1 MTKRQAEAAVGKFIL
16 AGFGLVPRGFYRRPT
31 QLAIDGCFAALAVW
45 AAFNLRFDFNVPV
58 WAQPA
63 MHLWILLAAILRPM
77 VLLFTRAYRSI
88 WRYFNHYDALIFL
101 LAASPFTLV
110 LLTLRFTLNVRSW
123 YSSVPL
129 SVCLIDALVF
139 AALGLFVRSLRRLSY
154 EFGRGSSSSR
164 LRALI
169 IGSEHTL
176 PGALRQ
182 VSSDPEI
189 EIVGIIAPHK
199 QLHGFTI
206 GGVEVIP
213 EVADLARV
221 LVERAV
227 KVVLVADP
235 DMDTLSHTVATVS
248 EFGIEI
254 RLLPSAST
262 VISGKVRV
270 STPPSVDMAVMER
283 GVALASPCSEVQA
296 AFGGRCVLV
305 SGAGGSI
312 GSEICRQLM
321 NLGIRK
327 IILLDQDENSI
338 FERNN
343 ELKKLES
350 KISIVPLVG
359 DIRDEQRLRR
369 IFTAYEPQIVLHAA
383 AYKHVPVM
391 EANCSEAILNNV
403 MGTRLL
409 AELAATFGCERF
421 LMISTDKAV
430 NPVSVMGASKRA
442 AELAVQRIAA
452 RERLTAG
459 KTRFSCVRFGNVVGS
474 RGSVVPI
481 FLQQIAAGGPLTIT
495 DEEMTRYFMTIPE
508 AVQLV
513 LQACSLGEQGEIYIL
528 DMGDPIK
535 IKNLARKLIE
545 MSGLR
550 ADKDIEIRVVGMRPG
565 EKLHEDLWPED
576 ADVSRTL
583 FDRVFAIQ
591 VDPPDAEFDETL
603 QQLESA
609 AHDGNDQKVRDALFA
624 LLGTRQTTRA
634 AAAGVV
640 D

>member
-1 MTKRQAEAAVGKFIL
+1 MTRRQAETAVGKFFL
-16 AGFGLVPRGFYRRPT
+16 AAFGLVPRGFYRRPT
-31 QLAIDGCFAALAVW
+31 QLAIDGCFAAIAVW

-63 MHLWILLAAILRPM
+63 MHLWILLAAVLRPL
-77 VLLFTRAYRSI
+77 VLLITSSYRSI
-88 WRYFNHYDALIFL
+88 WRYFNHYDALVFL

-110 LLTLRFTLNVRSW
+110 LLSLRFTLNVRTW

-139 AALGLFVRSLRRLSY
+139 GALGLFVRSFRRLTY
-154 EFGRGSSSSR
+154 EFGRGSASTR

-176 PGALRQ
+176 AGALRQ

-189 EIVGIIAPHK
+189 EIVGIMAPHK

-213 EVADLARV
+213 EVSDLAKV
-221 LVERAV
+221 LMERAV

-283 GVALASPCSEVQA
+283 GVALASPCPEVQV
-296 AFGGRCVLV
+296 AFEGRCVLV

-321 NLGIRK
+321 NLGIRQ
-327 IILLDQDENSI
+327 IVLLDQDENSI

-343 ELKKLES
+343 ELRKMGS
-350 KISIVPLVG
+350 GVSIVPLVG
-359 DIRDEQRLRR
+359 DIRDEQRLHR
-369 IFTAYEPQIVLHAA
+369 IFNAYGPQIVLHAA

-403 MGTRLL
+403 TGTRLL
-409 AELAATFGCERF
+409 AELAAAFQCERF

-430 NPVSVMGASKRA
+430 NPISVMGASKRA
-442 AELAVQRIAA
+442 AELAVQRIAV
-452 RERLTAG
+452 RERLNSG

-481 FLQQIAAGGPLTIT
+481 FLQQIAGGGPLTIT

-550 ADKDIEIRVVGMRPG
+550 PDKDIEIRVVGMRPG

-576 ADVSRTL
+576 GNVSRTL
-583 FDRVFAIQ
+583 FDRVFEIQ
-591 VDPPDAEFDETL
+591 VAPPQIDFDTSL
-603 QQLESA
+603 QRLESA
-609 AHDGNDQKVRDALFA
+609 AREGNDQQVRETLFS
-624 LLGTRQTTRA
+624 LLGSSQAAT
-634 AAAGVV
+634 AAAGVSN
-640 D
+640 